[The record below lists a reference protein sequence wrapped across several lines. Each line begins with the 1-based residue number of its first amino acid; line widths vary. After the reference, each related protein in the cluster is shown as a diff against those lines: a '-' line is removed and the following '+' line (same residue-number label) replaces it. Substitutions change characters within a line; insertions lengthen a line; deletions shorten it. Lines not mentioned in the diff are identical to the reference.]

1 VACRDAATINST
13 LETHTLL
20 ENADLGKLIIRLT
33 LGGLILFHG
42 IAKLLN
48 GVGFIEGALASHG
61 LPSFLAYGVFVGEI
75 IAPLMV
81 ILGYQTRIGA
91 LLIVFNMLVAI
102 VLVHTNELLT
112 LGRNGGWALEL
123 QGFFLFTAVAV
134 IFLGPGRYKL
144 KN

>member
-1 VACRDAATINST
+1 
-13 LETHTLL
+13 LL

-33 LGGLILFHG
+33 LGGLLLFHG

-48 GVGFIEGALASHG
+48 GVGFIEGELASHG
-61 LPSFLAYGVFVGEI
+61 LPTFLAYGVFVGEL

-81 ILGYQTRIGA
+81 VLGYQTRIGA

-102 VLVHTNELLT
+102 VLVHANELLA
-112 LGRNGGWALEL
+112 LSRSGGWALEL
-123 QGFFLFTAVAV
+123 QAFFLFTAVA
-134 IFLGPGRYKL
+134 ILFLGPGRYKL

>member
-1 VACRDAATINST
+1 M
-13 LETHTLL
+13 L
-20 ENADLGKLIIRLT
+20 ENADLGKLIVRLT
-33 LGGLILFHG
+33 LGGLMLFHG

-48 GVGFIEGALASHG
+48 GVGFIEGQLASHG
-61 LPSFLAYGVFVGEI
+61 LPTILAYGVYIGEV

-91 LLIVFNMLVAI
+91 LIIVFNMIVAI
-102 VLVHTNELLT
+102 ALVHGHQLLT
-112 LGRNGGWALEL
+112 LSSNGGWALEL
-123 QGFFLFTAVAV
+123 QGFFLFTALAL

>member
-1 VACRDAATINST
+1 MLGNG
-13 LETHTLL
+13 
-20 ENADLGKLIIRLT
+20 DLGKLIVRLT
-33 LGGLILFHG
+33 LGGLLLFHG

-48 GVGFIEGALASHG
+48 GIGFIEGQLASHG
-61 LPSFLAYGVFVGEI
+61 LPTILAYGVYIGEV

-91 LLIVFNMLVAI
+91 LIIVFNMIVAI
-102 VLVHTNELLT
+102 ALVHGHQLLT
-112 LGRNGGWALEL
+112 LSSNGGWALEL
-123 QGFFLFTAVAV
+123 QGFFLFTALAL

>member
-1 VACRDAATINST
+1 V
-13 LETHTLL
+13 L
-20 ENADLGKLIIRLT
+20 ENTDLGKLIVRLT
-33 LGGLILFHG
+33 LGGLLLFHG

-48 GVGFIEGALASHG
+48 GIGFIEGQLASHG
-61 LPSFLAYGVFVGEI
+61 LPTILAYGVYIGEV

-91 LLIVFNMLVAI
+91 LIIVFNMIVAI
-102 VLVHTNELLT
+102 ALVHGHQLLT
-112 LGRNGGWALEL
+112 LSSNGGWALEL
-123 QGFFLFTAVAV
+123 QGFFLFTALAL

>member
-1 VACRDAATINST
+1 M
-13 LETHTLL
+13 L

-33 LGGLILFHG
+33 LGGLLLFHG

-48 GVGFIEGALASHG
+48 GVGFIEGLLANHG
-61 LPSFLAYGVFVGEI
+61 LPGFLAYGVFVGEL
-75 IAPLMV
+75 IAPLMI

-102 VLVHTNELLT
+102 VLVHTNELLA
-112 LGRNGGWALEL
+112 LGRSGGWALEL
-123 QGFFLFTAVAV
+123 QGFFLFTALAV
-134 IFLGPGRYKL
+134 MFLGPGRYKL

>member
-1 VACRDAATINST
+1 M
-13 LETHTLL
+13 L

-33 LGGLILFHG
+33 LGGLLLFHG

-48 GVGFIEGALASHG
+48 GVGFIEGELASHG
-61 LPSFLAYGVFVGEI
+61 LPTFLAYGVFVGEL

-81 ILGYQTRIGA
+81 VLGYQTRIGA

-102 VLVHTNELLT
+102 VLVHANELLA
-112 LGRNGGWALEL
+112 LSRSGGWALEL
-123 QGFFLFTAVAV
+123 QAFFLFTAVA
-134 IFLGPGRYKL
+134 ILFLGPGRYKL